1 MHLIGRSIFM
11 KLESINVTKKSPGKV
26 AIENVSMTLEP
37 GHIYAL
43 LGPNGSGKT
52 TWMKTV
58 AGLIKATAGEVR
70 FNDVAVNTDS
80 RKKIAY
86 MSTEPYFY
94 DWMTVADV
102 GKYYQDFF
110 EDFSMQKYDELL
122 QGMNLDK
129 KLKIKTLSS
138 GMMAKLKIAV
148 TMGRNADVYML
159 DEPLNGIDLIA
170 RDEVMKMV
178 LTSASEDNIMI
189 ISSHLV
195 EELEALVD
203 RAIFIQDGHF
213 AGMYD
218 VEQLRVMESI
228 SLADKYREVYS
239 GVREA

>member
-1 MHLIGRSIFM
+1 M
-11 KLESINVTKKSPGKV
+11 KLESINVTKKFPGKV
-26 AIENVSMTLEP
+26 AIENISMTLEP

-58 AGLIKATAGEVR
+58 AGLIKATSGEIK

-94 DWMTVADV
+94 DWMTVGDV
-102 GKYYQDFF
+102 GTYYQDFF
-110 EDFSMQKYDELL
+110 DDFSMEKYDELL
-122 QGMNLDK
+122 AGMSLDK

-218 VEQLRVMESI
+218 VEQLRVMDSI
-228 SLADKYREVYS
+228 SLADKYRAVYG

>member
-1 MHLIGRSIFM
+1 M
-11 KLESINVTKKSPGKV
+11 KLESINVTKKFPGKV
-26 AIENVSMTLEP
+26 AIENISMTLEP

-58 AGLIKATAGEVR
+58 AGLIKATSGDVK

-94 DWMTVADV
+94 DWMTVGDV

-110 EDFSMQKYDELL
+110 DDFSMEKYDELL
-122 QGMNLDK
+122 AGMNLDK

-170 RDEVMKMV
+170 RDEVMRMV

-195 EELEALVD
+195 EELEAVVD
-203 RAIFIQDGHF
+203 RAIFFQDGHF

-218 VEQLRVMESI
+218 VEQLRVMDSI
-228 SLADKYREVYS
+228 SLADKYRTVYG

>member
-1 MHLIGRSIFM
+1 M
-11 KLESINVTKKSPGKV
+11 KLESITVTKKFPGKV
-26 AIENVSMTLEP
+26 AIENITMTLEP

-58 AGLIKATAGEVR
+58 AGLIKATSGEVR
-70 FNDVAVNTDS
+70 YNDVAVNTDS

-94 DWMTVADV
+94 DWMTVGDV

-110 EDFSMQKYDELL
+110 EDFSMEKYDELL
-122 QGMNLDK
+122 AGMSLDK

-170 RDEVMKMV
+170 RDEVMRMV
-178 LTSASEDNIMI
+178 VTSASEDNIMI

-218 VEQLRVMESI
+218 VEQLRVMDSI
-228 SLADKYREVYS
+228 SLADKYRAVYG

>member
-1 MHLIGRSIFM
+1 M
-11 KLESINVTKKSPGKV
+11 KLESINVTKKFVGKI
-26 AIENVSMTLEP
+26 AIEDVSMTLEP
-37 GHIYAL
+37 GHIYAI

-58 AGLIKATAGEVR
+58 AGLIRPTSGEVR
-70 FNDVAVNTDS
+70 FNDVPVNIES
-80 RKKIAY
+80 RKTIAY

-94 DWMTVADV
+94 EWMTVGDV

-110 EDFSMQKYDELL
+110 PDFSMEKYDELL
-122 QGMNLDK
+122 KGMALDK
-129 KLKIKTLSS
+129 NLKCKTLSS

-148 TMGRNADVYML
+148 TMGRNSSVYML
-159 DEPLNGIDLIA
+159 DEPLNGIDLLA

-203 RAIFIQDGHF
+203 RAIFIKDAHYVGT
-213 AGMYD
+213 YD
-218 VEQLRVMESI
+218 VEQLRMEEGI
-228 SLADKYREVYS
+228 SLADKYREVFG